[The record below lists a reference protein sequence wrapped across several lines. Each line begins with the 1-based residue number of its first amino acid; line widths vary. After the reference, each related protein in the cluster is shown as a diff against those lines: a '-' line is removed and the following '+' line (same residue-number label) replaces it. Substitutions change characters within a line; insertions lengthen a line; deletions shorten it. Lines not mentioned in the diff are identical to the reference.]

1 MHDPNADPASPR
13 RAHVR
18 SAPVATMIGA
28 EFAARVRGV
37 PDADLVFPASNPR
50 PIIWPRLSGPDY
62 LAPIIWPRLSG
73 IVSRAFRL
81 ARCLACGGCATRST
95 TGVRLPH
102 D

>member
-62 LAPIIWPRLSG
+62 LAPIIWHRFARIPVGTLPGLWRVRDAIDNRRALTPR
-73 IVSRAFRL
+73 
-81 ARCLACGGCATRST
+81 
-95 TGVRLPH
+95 P
-102 D
+102 